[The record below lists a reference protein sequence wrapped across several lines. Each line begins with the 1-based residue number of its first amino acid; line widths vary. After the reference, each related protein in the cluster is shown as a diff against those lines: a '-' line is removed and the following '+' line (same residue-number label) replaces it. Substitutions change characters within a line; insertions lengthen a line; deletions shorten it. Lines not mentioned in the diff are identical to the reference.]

1 MQSQTE
7 QRFCGDIAA
16 LAAELAEPKTPP
28 QA

>member
-7 QRFCGDIAA
+7 QRFCDEIAA
-16 LAAELAEPKTPP
+16 LAAELAEPKTPQ